1 MISSLANLFSSTNL
15 TKSQILDNH
24 KWGEMEMRKTAAT
37 GIQGASETNKSDSSA
52 APSLWQTLNPGACQ
66 EDKSDMMNGEAQKC
80 VQLLVGEN
88 AKNPITLRQS
98 CSHCLNDTGCMER
111 GQCFQD
117 SRNDNQL
124 VDVEGQV
131 AEELDA
137 NCNEPSKACLCCQ
150 KHDVADNGNFHLSK
164 EIKED
169 TELAEEHSLS
179 RKRGHRGLP
188 PPSSTDRLLS
198 PMEFRLSASSC
209 SSISSCSD
217 FETDVSPELHLHCS
231 QDNVGMINILS
242 PDVQQQP
249 HIVPLDDEMN
259 TEFLGSQVKQM
270 RDTMMPCSPDEG
282 YPSGHCSQSSSF
294 PELAEDEA
302 LENGE
307 LLDSLAGSPE
317 EVNEVNIHSSSGMS
331 SSGASPCS
339 DQECSP
345 RTSNSKIQ
353 VQCPDS
359 SKCFFDYQ
367 TQVQPLSGFLDTSKN
382 TPKNVTVK
390 NSSCELLQ
398 WNDIRSKMEM
408 LVSEDKSGNMSQSGR
423 TSLDFSS
430 SSCTETTSKTNNGA
444 DPGTV
449 QSKNIHNWEKELD
462 PNSNMVSKNHS
473 LRNVDR
479 SALTLDFNPQ
489 QPQCI
494 AADVDSERKLAVTD
508 PWACWADVLGGKEDD
523 KDEEKSSVLKP
534 IGGYVDRLLGQRPPL
549 LDCCT
554 GSCEKRKNVTSFHE
568 MARRRKRA
576 SNQNSLNNERADWL
590 IIFSPDTEFPPKSFS
605 TGLGGFDQATVE
617 ESLQKCSDQGG
628 SKVTTFKELRY
639 KSKQPHSTANT
650 SGLTLSDK
658 NERESLAHLNSSNQ
672 GLNSLPP
679 NNWMSSQSKTENDS
693 IPLCLEPKTCTNFQK
708 PPAGLYSQSQSQ
720 SPLVRKPSRSTL
732 QPIAE
737 GVGEGD
743 VNPVKIGTS
752 TSENSFLASGCDP
765 LVNRGTADGA
775 RSKDHSATG
784 TAPILPQQLS
794 PYFLHQYQSNVSLSS
809 LPCRHQRL
817 LFRHHLA
824 STGSQLLFG
833 TDSDPELQVL
843 GPRPFLYYG
852 QLGEALFGATTP
864 PFDLFSPDD
873 PLFLPPTPPR
883 LSPVG
888 AYSPPLRSSLPIL
901 GSDLASLCQPMFPRS
916 CTLPSLKTVHLS
928 SPDPSSAQDR
938 TVCRDATEGSHPEM
952 SGEGQ
957 GTWAS
962 VSPSSTRSCKQ
973 PAVRS
978 LSFAGS
984 LQAGDAWMA
993 QYAGTSLLEQEVC
1006 LQQKRALVGAVSA
1019 AVEEIVSHFS
1029 SSRTLVQKA
1038 QSGDSRLNPSLAR
1051 VVLQSLCPALR
1062 CLLSDGLKPY
1072 LSDIIVGRRKNSPWG
1087 LVEASTQP
1095 GPCTQA
1101 LYSLYCRL
1109 GQLPQLCNSTKKF
1122 NAFIFGLLN
1131 LKLLDFWISHLQGC
1145 EDVLSIH
1152 YNTSSFLRLSYSSCE
1167 HLFEELLLLLQPL
1180 SVLTFHLDLLF
1191 EHHHLETAALPPANQ
1206 SVQRAI
1212 SSSCLPSSA
1221 NSVTQVPNGKA
1232 VTKLECHNLNVT
1244 NLVPCR
1250 ERSLNKSVLPN
1261 VEHKRNCI
1269 AIGNS
1274 ADVVDH
1280 ISSGAGF
1287 AKHQEKKEHPANQC
1301 NSTGE
1306 VNQMPTGLTN
1316 QEITEKE
1323 KVSQMPA
1330 NMVEKSDW
1338 QRASFQTEKP
1348 VSNKA
1353 GQAIQRSWNQLM
1365 QLGGKLGQNWSGK
1378 NHDDKATTEKDGTER
1393 EDSWWGQLS
1402 QSSKVYL
1409 SPAQN
1414 NSFLAKWS
1422 RGKCSSKVSQTI
1434 SVGNSLNTHPKH
1446 DDISV
1451 TQLYNNTV
1459 PVSVTD
1465 QSGFGHSQPT
1475 EAPATNLADSNN
1487 CISGESPVWRLGR
1500 LFGASVSSKVLTQV
1514 DLKGAHQ
1521 KIRRPSSWL
1530 APNLSV
1536 FNRFLGGASLE
1547 QTEWLNSAQANMQ
1560 SSKTAEEETKPSRA
1574 VRAICDHEGSGEE
1587 LSITK
1592 GEVLIVVEGVDEEWI
1607 RCQQGDQMG
1616 LVQIGYTSLIM

>member
-775 RSKDHSATG
+775 RSKDHSAT
-784 TAPILPQQLS
+784 
-794 PYFLHQYQSNVSLSS
+794 
-809 LPCRHQRL
+809 
-817 LFRHHLA
+817 
-824 STGSQLLFG
+824 
-833 TDSDPELQVL
+833 
-843 GPRPFLYYG
+843 
-852 QLGEALFGATTP
+852 
-864 PFDLFSPDD
+864 
-873 PLFLPPTPPR
+873 
-883 LSPVG
+883 
-888 AYSPPLRSSLPIL
+888 
-901 GSDLASLCQPMFPRS
+901 
-916 CTLPSLKTVHLS
+916 
-928 SPDPSSAQDR
+928 AQDR

>member
-775 RSKDHSATG
+775 RSKDHSAT
-784 TAPILPQQLS
+784 A
-794 PYFLHQYQSNVSLSS
+794 
-809 LPCRHQRL
+809 
-817 LFRHHLA
+817 
-824 STGSQLLFG
+824 
-833 TDSDPELQVL
+833 
-843 GPRPFLYYG
+843 
-852 QLGEALFGATTP
+852 
-864 PFDLFSPDD
+864 
-873 PLFLPPTPPR
+873 
-883 LSPVG
+883 
-888 AYSPPLRSSLPIL
+888 
-901 GSDLASLCQPMFPRS
+901 
-916 CTLPSLKTVHLS
+916 
-928 SPDPSSAQDR
+928 
-938 TVCRDATEGSHPEM
+938 
-952 SGEGQ
+952 
-957 GTWAS
+957 
-962 VSPSSTRSCKQ
+962 
-973 PAVRS
+973 AVRS

>member
-775 RSKDHSATG
+775 RSKDHSAT
-784 TAPILPQQLS
+784 
-794 PYFLHQYQSNVSLSS
+794 
-809 LPCRHQRL
+809 
-817 LFRHHLA
+817 
-824 STGSQLLFG
+824 
-833 TDSDPELQVL
+833 
-843 GPRPFLYYG
+843 
-852 QLGEALFGATTP
+852 
-864 PFDLFSPDD
+864 
-873 PLFLPPTPPR
+873 
-883 LSPVG
+883 
-888 AYSPPLRSSLPIL
+888 
-901 GSDLASLCQPMFPRS
+901 
-916 CTLPSLKTVHLS
+916 
-928 SPDPSSAQDR
+928 
-938 TVCRDATEGSHPEM
+938 
-952 SGEGQ
+952 
-957 GTWAS
+957 
-962 VSPSSTRSCKQ
+962 
-973 PAVRS
+973 AVRS

>member
-52 APSLWQTLNPGACQ
+52 APVLWQTLNPGACQ
-66 EDKSDMMNGEAQKC
+66 EDKSDMMNEGAQKC

-98 CSHCLNDTGCMER
+98 CSHCLIDTGCVER

-117 SRNDNQL
+117 SRNGNQL
-124 VDVEGQV
+124 ADIEGQV

-137 NCNEPSKACLCCQ
+137 NCNEPSKVCLCCQ

-179 RKRGHRGLP
+179 RKKGHRGLA

-231 QDNVGMINILS
+231 QDNVGMINNLS

-270 RDTMMPCSPDEG
+270 IDTMMPCSPDEG

-302 LENGE
+302 IENGE

-382 TPKNVTVK
+382 TPKNVAVK

-398 WNDIRSKMEM
+398 WNDIRSKMDR
-408 LVSEDKSGNMSQSGR
+408 LVSEDKSGNTSQSGR
-423 TSLDFSS
+423 TSFLDFSS
-430 SSCTETTSKTNNGA
+430 SSCTETTSKTNNST
-444 DPGTV
+444 DPATV
-449 QSKNIHNWEKELD
+449 QSKRSHNWEKELD

-479 SALTLDFNPQ
+479 SALTLNFNPQ
-489 QPQCI
+489 QPQGI
-494 AADVDSERKLAVTD
+494 ATDADCERKLAVTD

-554 GSCEKRKNVTSFHE
+554 GSCEIRKNVTSFHE

-576 SNQNSLNNERADWL
+576 ANQNSLNNERADWL

-605 TGLGGFDQATVE
+605 TGLGGSDQATVE
-617 ESLQKCSDQGG
+617 ESPQKCSDQGG

-639 KSKQPHSTANT
+639 KSKQPHSSANT
-650 SGLTLSDK
+650 SGLTFCDK
-658 NERESLAHLNSSNQ
+658 NERESLAHLNASNQ
-672 GLNSLPP
+672 GLNNLPP

-693 IPLCLEPKTCTNFQK
+693 IPLCFEPKTCTNVQK
-708 PPAGLYSQSQSQ
+708 PPAGLYLQSQSQ
-720 SPLVRKPSRSTL
+720 SPLVRKSSRSTL

-743 VNPVKIGTS
+743 VNPVKMGTS

-765 LVNRGTADGA
+765 LVDRGTADGA
-775 RSKDHSATG
+775 RSKDHSAT
-784 TAPILPQQLS
+784 A
-794 PYFLHQYQSNVSLSS
+794 
-809 LPCRHQRL
+809 
-817 LFRHHLA
+817 
-824 STGSQLLFG
+824 
-833 TDSDPELQVL
+833 
-843 GPRPFLYYG
+843 
-852 QLGEALFGATTP
+852 
-864 PFDLFSPDD
+864 
-873 PLFLPPTPPR
+873 
-883 LSPVG
+883 
-888 AYSPPLRSSLPIL
+888 
-901 GSDLASLCQPMFPRS
+901 
-916 CTLPSLKTVHLS
+916 
-928 SPDPSSAQDR
+928 
-938 TVCRDATEGSHPEM
+938 
-952 SGEGQ
+952 
-957 GTWAS
+957 
-962 VSPSSTRSCKQ
+962 
-973 PAVRS
+973 AVRS

-984 LQAGDAWMA
+984 LHAGDAWMA
-993 QYAGTSLLEQEVC
+993 QYARTSLLEQEVC

-1051 VVLQSLCPALR
+1051 VVLQSLCPALC
-1062 CLLSDGLKPY
+1062 CLLSDGLRPY

-1131 LKLLDFWISHLQGC
+1131 LKLLDFWISHLRGC

-1167 HLFEELLLLLQPL
+1167 YLFEELLLLLQPL

-1212 SSSCLPSSA
+1212 SSSCFPSSA
-1221 NSVTQVPNGKA
+1221 NSVKQVPNGKT
-1232 VTKLECHNLNVT
+1232 VTKQECHNLNVT

-1250 ERSLNKSVLPN
+1250 ERSLNKSLLPN

-1269 AIGNS
+1269 AFGNS
-1274 ADVVDH
+1274 ADVVDYT
-1280 ISSGAGF
+1280 SSGVGI

-1301 NSTGE
+1301 SSTGE
-1306 VNQMPTGLTN
+1306 VNQMPNNKSVLTN

-1330 NMVEKSDW
+1330 NMVEKRDW
-1338 QRASFQTEKP
+1338 QRASFHTEKP
-1348 VSNKA
+1348 VSKQA
-1353 GQAIQRSWNQLM
+1353 GQAIQHSWNQLM

-1378 NHDDKATTEKDGTER
+1378 NGDEKATREKDATER

-1446 DDISV
+1446 NDISV

-1475 EAPATNLADSNN
+1475 EVPATNLTDSNK

-1500 LFGASVSSKVLTQV
+1500 LFGASVSSKVLNQV
-1514 DLKGAHQ
+1514 DLKGAQQ

-1547 QTEWLNSAQANMQ
+1547 QTEWLNSAQAKTQ
-1560 SSKTAEEETKPSRA
+1560 SSKTAEEEAKPSRA